1 MMNKTIIC
9 LVAMICLVWGG
20 VIGLSQAAA
29 QNASSPP
36 VVKPGPGAKVAGESQ
51 GGPYFAP
58 LPDENMLPELREL
71 PVPPRFKQVTRQYT
85 GVIKNRTNYEVSV
98 PSRNSGATLI
108 VPARGFIEYV
118 SYEKDFDV
126 TVYRDGKPFYCLK
139 INAHPREY
147 AYMCKND
154 YDFIAEIV
162 KPEPAAQAKYRK
174 LKRAIKKPKPGP
186 EGKQGTS

>member
-1 MMNKTIIC
+1 MKKTIIC
-9 LVAMICLVWGG
+9 LVAMICL
-20 VIGLSQAAA
+20 GLAGIIDLTQAAD
-29 QNASSPP
+29 QNAPTP
-36 VVKPGPGAKVAGESQ
+36 AVVKPGPGAKVAGPDQ

-58 LPDENMLPELREL
+58 LPDETMLPELQEL
-71 PVPPRFKQVTRQYT
+71 PVPPRFKQVARQYV

-98 PSRNSGATLI
+98 PSRNSAATLI

-162 KPEPAAQAKYRK
+162 KPEPAANAKYRK
-174 LKRAIKKPKPGP
+174 MKRAIKKPKPRP
-186 EGKQGTS
+186 EGEQETS

>member
-1 MMNKTIIC
+1 MKKTIIC
-9 LVAMICLVWGG
+9 LVVMVCLCLAPAVGN
-20 VIGLSQAAA
+20 SQTAAP
-29 QNASSPP
+29 NAPTPP
-36 VVKPGPGAKVAGESQ
+36 VVKPGPSSKVAGESQ
-51 GGPYFAP
+51 GGPYFSP

-71 PVPPRFKQVTRQYT
+71 PVPPRFKQVARQYT
-85 GVIKNRTNYEVSV
+85 GVIKNRTRYDVSV
-98 PSRNSGATLI
+98 PSRNSAATLI

-126 TVYRDGKPFYCLK
+126 TVYREGKPFYCLK

-162 KPEPAAQAKYRK
+162 KPEPTSKASKYRK
-174 LKRAIKKPKPGP
+174 MKRAIKKPKPRP
-186 EGKQGTS
+186 EGEQGAS

>member
-1 MMNKTIIC
+1 MKKTIIC

-20 VIGLSQAAA
+20 VIGLSQAAD

-36 VVKPGPGAKVAGESQ
+36 VVKPGPSSKVAGEGQ

-71 PVPPRFKQVTRQYT
+71 PVPPRFKQVARQYV
-85 GVIKNRTNYEVSV
+85 GVIKNKTRYDVSV
-98 PSRNSGATLI
+98 SSRNSGATLI
-108 VPARGFIEYV
+108 IPAKGFIEYV
-118 SYEKDFDV
+118 AYEKAFDV

-139 INAHPREY
+139 ITAHPREY
-147 AYMCKND
+147 AYMCRND

-162 KPEPAAQAKYRK
+162 KPEPTSKAKYRK
-174 LKRAIKKPKPGP
+174 MKRAIKKPKPSP
-186 EGKQGTS
+186 EEGQGTS